1 MNTENQLTMIPIE
14 KLEPHPDNPRK
25 DVGDV
30 SELADSIRAS
40 GIMQNLTVVP
50 YEGKY
55 RVIIGH
61 RRLAAAR
68 MAGLAELPCLVT
80 RMSCKEQLSTM
91 LAENMQRVD
100 LTVTEQVHGIQQL
113 LDLGDTVDE
122 ISKKTGFSKATVKS
136 RTKLSIL
143 PTEKMKEAE
152 MRGATIEEY
161 VKITQ
166 IEDEKERETLLENAG
181 TRDFDWKFRNSVYR
195 QEKKKYLPLMR
206 AEAKKI
212 ADEMRSS
219 NDRWSAKYEKIGCIG
234 IADFK
239 SKGADAFEP
248 FKNQQNILW
257 FDDGDVISF
266 YAKAKKKKA
275 EPLKKS
281 EKEIAANKARA
292 KLADLTRQAFELRK
306 AFFEEFNTYNAESEK
321 IIEEAIVIFSALKIV
336 TYSSSN
342 YELLNR
348 CIKPFK
354 EKEDGYCPDF
364 LDVQKWFYHNKKK
377 AKIQL
382 LFSLMN
388 DTEKKGFFKSEYGET
403 MPTYDRNLLLQA
415 EYNVLA
421 ELGYKISTE
430 EMQLMNGTHE
440 AFKEG
445 QSND

>member
-1 MNTENQLTMIPIE
+1 MNAENQLIMIPIE

-30 SELADSIRAS
+30 TELADSIKAS

-61 RRLAAAR
+61 RRLAAAKT
-68 MAGLAELPCLVT
+68 AGLTELPCLVT
-80 RMSCKEQLSTM
+80 QMSYKEQLSTM

-122 ISKKTGFSKATVKS
+122 ISKKTGFSKTTVKN
-136 RTKLSIL
+136 RAKLSTL
-143 PTEKMKEAE
+143 PAEKMKEAE
-152 MRGATIEEY
+152 ERGATIEEY

-166 IEDEKERETLLENAG
+166 IEDEEERKTLLENAG
-181 TRDFDWKFRNSVYR
+181 TRDFDWKFNNSVR
-195 QEKKKYLPLMR
+195 QQERKKYMPLMR

-212 ADEMRSS
+212 ADEMKNG
-219 NDRWSAKYEKIGCIG
+219 NDRWSAKYEKIGHITVD
-234 IADFK
+234 DFK
-239 SKGADAFEP
+239 NKGADAFEP
-248 FKNQQNILW
+248 FKAQSNLLW
-257 FDDGDVISF
+257 FGEYNDISF
-266 YAKAKKKKA
+266 YAKSKKQKA

-306 AFFEEFNTYNAESEK
+306 AFFDEFNTYTAENEK
-321 IIEEAIVIFSALKIV
+321 IIEEAIAVFSAFKIAR
-336 TYSSSN
+336 YESSN
-342 YELLNR
+342 FEFMKK
-348 CIKPFK
+348 CVEPFK
-354 EKEDGYCPDF
+354 ENDGYCADF

-382 LFSLMN
+382 LFSLVN
-388 DTEKKGFFKSEYGET
+388 DTERKGFFKSEYGET

-415 EYNVLA
+415 EYSVLV

-430 EMQLMNGTHE
+430 FIYLSTT
-440 AFKEG
+440 AILK
-445 QSND
+445 SIT

>member
-1 MNTENQLTMIPIE
+1 MNAENQLIMIPIE

-30 SELADSIRAS
+30 TELADSIKAS

-61 RRLAAAR
+61 RRLAAAKT
-68 MAGLAELPCLVT
+68 AGLTELPCLVT
-80 RMSCKEQLSTM
+80 QMSYKEQLSTM

-100 LTVTEQVHGIQQL
+100 LTVPEQVHGIQQL

-122 ISKKTGFSKATVKS
+122 ISKKTGLSKATVKS
-136 RTKLSIL
+136 RAKLSTL
-143 PTEKMKEAE
+143 SAEKMKEAE
-152 MRGATIEEY
+152 ERGATIEEY

-166 IEDEKERETLLENAG
+166 IEDEEERKTLLESAG
-181 TRDFDWKFRNSVYR
+181 TRDFAWKFNASVGR
-195 QEKKKYLPLMR
+195 QEKKKYIPLMR

-212 ADEMRSS
+212 AEEMKNG
-219 NDRWSAKYEKIGCIG
+219 NDRWSAKYERIGYITVD
-234 IADFK
+234 DFK

-248 FKNQQNILW
+248 FKAQSNLLW
-257 FDDGDVISF
+257 FEEYNEISF
-266 YAKAKKKKA
+266 YAKAKKQKA
-275 EPLKKS
+275 KPVKKS

-292 KLADLTRQAFELRK
+292 KLAELTRQAFELRK
-306 AFFEEFNTYNAESEK
+306 AFFDEFNTYTAENEK
-321 IIEEAIVIFSALKIV
+321 IIEEAIVIFSALKI
-336 TYSSSN
+336 TTCSSSDF
-342 YELLNR
+342 EFLKK
-348 CIKPFK
+348 CIEPFK
-354 EKEDGYCPDF
+354 ESDGYCVNF
-364 LDVQKWFYHNKKK
+364 LDAQKWFYQNKKK
-377 AKIQL
+377 AKMQL

-388 DTEKKGFFKSEYGET
+388 DTERKGFFKGEYGET

-415 EYNVLA
+415 EYNVLV

-440 AFKEG
+440 AFGGAEK
-445 QSND
+445 